1 MSIKESF
8 ATLLSNLQNNG
19 VITEEAKNQYLADFE
34 QKLEAQSAEADQN
47 LEKKFNEALNLAV
60 GKICEDYDKKIA
72 ELEMEQNPEN
82 PENQEEAELE
92 TAKIHDAF
100 SAFLASLP
108 MENIKAF
115 NDFTASLSDEQKELF
130 KIFISG
136 DLPSEENTPEDGSE
150 QPPADDNNG
159 EQELEPEPKSQPI
172 APEEGTPAPE
182 DDGDSE
188 LVTES
193 MQVIAAM
200 SNALKESGLDEV
212 SESILSEA
220 SSKLNSLAK
229 KHEREYEKFL
239 KASIKNLT
247 RKNKEMLLSG
257 GLQGGLR
264 RLRNADVSLQQL
276 RKKLYLT
283 EKDNRNLSSKL
294 FASNER
300 VLALEANERSLTESA
315 KAAESET
322 AKLKAKLEETE
333 SKNSKLNESVSSLRS
348 ERKNLTEQIATV
360 QHQASINEAKAYLV
374 ESTATLSPDL
384 RNHLLKLFEGKSAAE
399 IKSQLNEA
407 VEAYNSSKRDLAKGL
422 RKPGVGHYSRPISE
436 AVHENNK
443 ADENDPLVMGFAN
456 LSESVM
462 NR

>member
-8 ATLLSNLQNNG
+8 ANLLSNLQSNG

-47 LEKKFNEALNLAV
+47 LEKKFNEALNSAV

-72 ELEMEQNPEN
+72 ELEAEQNPEN
-82 PENQEEAELE
+82 AELE
-92 TAKIHDAF
+92 PAKIHDAF

-115 NDFTASLSDEQKELF
+115 NDFTASLNDEQKELF
-130 KIFISG
+130 KTFISG
-136 DLPSEENTPEDGSE
+136 DLSSEESAPENADE
-150 QPPADDNNG
+150 QLPADDNGG
-159 EQELEPEPKSQPI
+159 EQELEPENQP
-172 APEEGTPAPE
+172 ATPEEGTPTPE
-182 DDGDSE
+182 DDGDNE

-200 SNALKESGLDEV
+200 SNALKESGLDQV

-333 SKNSKLNESVSSLRS
+333 SKNSKLNESVSSLQS
-348 ERKNLTEQIATV
+348 ERKNLTEQVATA

-384 RNHLLKLFEGKSAAE
+384 RNHLLKLFEGKPISE
-399 IKSQLNEA
+399 VKTQFNEA
-407 VEAYNSSKRDLAKGL
+407 VEAYNTSKRDLAKGL
-422 RKPGVGHYSRPISE
+422 RKNGVGHYSRPISE
-436 AVHENNK
+436 AVQENNK
-443 ADENDPLVMGFAN
+443 ADENDPLVMGFAS